1 MFDAKIN
8 DDGVVILSGRL
19 DSAQS
24 DKLRELFATLT
35 DGCDVSFKEL
45 EYISSVGLGIFIA
58 THQRLK
64 ESGSGLRLKHMNKHI
79 RDVFH
84 YCGLDQIFEIE

>member
-1 MFDAKIN
+1 MFEAKIN

-24 DKLRELFATLT
+24 DKLRELFATIES
-35 DGCDVSFKEL
+35 GCDVNFAEL
-45 EYISSVGLGIFIA
+45 DYISSIGLGIFIA

-64 ESGSGLRLKHMNKHI
+64 ESGNGLKLKNMNKHI

-84 YCGLDQIFEIE
+84 YCGLDRIFEIE